1 MNVVHCI
8 EGLPEAAG
16 TTTFVGYLSEE
27 LVRLGN
33 RVSIV
38 VRCFRS
44 SVDYIPKGVELI
56 VSDLKKTLLLSP
68 EVVHLHGLWN
78 PWMYLAF
85 RWACSQRCKIVWS
98 PHGALTPWAFHYKWW
113 KKLPVWWLYQKRA
126 LKGADLL
133 HVTTPAEVE
142 DVRRLGLSQPVV
154 IAPLGVEVE
163 SARVLRQVTAVKR
176 ALFISRV
183 HPKKGL
189 HNLIEAWAILKPR
202 DWILEIAGPSYKGYA
217 EEIME
222 LARERGVGA
231 SVKMLGSVFG
241 DQKKELYAKADLF
254 ILPTYSENFGVVVV
268 EALAQGC
275 PVITTK
281 GAPWQSLEEQ
291 HCGWWIDIG
300 VEPLVQCLRKV
311 LSLPQESFWEM
322 GERGR
327 TWVQNVY
334 SWANI
339 AKQML
344 EAYKEIGK

>member
-1 MNVVHCI
+1 MHIVHFI
-8 EGLPEAAG
+8 TGLPIAAG
-16 TTTFVGYLSEE
+16 TTTFVGQLSTA
-27 LVRLGN
+27 LVKCGHK
-33 RVSIV
+33 VTIV
-38 VRCFRS
+38 VRVFRPKTDFHPE
-44 SVDYIPKGVELI
+44 SVKIL
-56 VSDLKKTLLLSP
+56 VSDLQRDLQITSDI
-68 EVVHLHGLWN
+68 VHLHGLWH

-98 PHGALTPWAFHYKWW
+98 PHGALTPWAFHYKCW

-241 DQKKELYAKADLF
+241 NQKKELYAKADLF

-311 LSLPQESFWEM
+311 LLLPQERFWEM

-327 TWVQNVY
+327 VWVQSAY
-334 SWANI
+334 SWMNI

-344 EAYKEIGK
+344 EAYKES